1 MKDRYAALD
10 LGSNSFHLVIAQML
24 DGSIQTVDKNKHMV
38 RLGEG
43 LDDNNRLSGEAI
55 ARGIE
60 ALTQMGQLVADI
72 PEDHFRA
79 VATNTL
85 RVAEN
90 RDAFLAAGEAALGKP
105 IEIISG
111 SEEAALIYLGISK
124 HNHFTDRSL
133 VIDIGGGSTEI
144 ILGEGSEP
152 QILRSLT
159 IGCANIAA
167 RCFPKGKINKAAI
180 KKARDYAGT
189 IIEPHITTYRSQPA
203 WARVVLSSGTAKAIA
218 RVLKKDTIDRADLDA
233 LLDKLADI
241 GHADKL
247 PKKLGVDEAR
257 AYGFTGGVSILAA
270 LYQHLDLDRA
280 IVSQE
285 ALREGVL
292 LELMG
297 RDNNETD
304 ERERTA
310 RAMQNRFA
318 VDVAQ
323 ADRVAALADHL
334 NRQLPETAPP
344 RFAPLLRYAAW
355 LHETGW
361 AVARN
366 DMQKHGAYILEHAD
380 MPGYSRLMQNILAV
394 LVKAQKRKLPD
405 KDINALPEA
414 HRAWVWQNALAL
426 RLAVLLCRAR
436 TPIAAIDYPDIR
448 RFGDTYRLR
457 FPDGYLAAH
466 PLTHADLQQEQA
478 LWQENSP
485 WVLEYNTPE

>member
-10 LGSNSFHLVIAQML
+10 LGSNSFHLVIAQMR

-43 LDDNNRLSGEAI
+43 LDDDNHLSAEAI

-152 QILRSLT
+152 QLLRSLA

-167 RCFPKGKINKAAI
+167 RYFAKGKITKAAI

-189 IIEPHITTYRSQPA
+189 IIEPHITTYRSQPP

-257 AYGFTGGVSILAA
+257 AYGFTGG
-270 LYQHLDLDRA
+270 
-280 IVSQE
+280 
-285 ALREGVL
+285 
-292 LELMG
+292 
-297 RDNNETD
+297 
-304 ERERTA
+304 
-310 RAMQNRFA
+310 
-318 VDVAQ
+318 
-323 ADRVAALADHL
+323 
-334 NRQLPETAPP
+334 
-344 RFAPLLRYAAW
+344 
-355 LHETGW
+355 
-361 AVARN
+361 
-366 DMQKHGAYILEHAD
+366 HAE
-380 MPGYSRLMQNILAV
+380 P
-394 LVKAQKRKLPD
+394 
-405 KDINALPEA
+405 
-414 HRAWVWQNALAL
+414 
-426 RLAVLLCRAR
+426 LCRGRGA
-436 TPIAAIDYPDIR
+436 
-448 RFGDTYRLR
+448 G
-457 FPDGYLAAH
+457 
-466 PLTHADLQQEQA
+466 
-478 LWQENSP
+478 
-485 WVLEYNTPE
+485 

>member
-10 LGSNSFHLVIAQML
+10 LGSNSFHLVIAQKR
-24 DGSIQTVDKNKHMV
+24 DGGIQTVDKNKQMV

-43 LDDNNRLSGEAI
+43 LDDNNLLSADAI
-55 ARGIE
+55 ARGIA

-72 PEDHFRA
+72 PEDQFRA

-90 RDAFLAAGEAALGKP
+90 RDAFIAAGEAALGKP

-152 QILRSLT
+152 QLLRSLA

-167 RCFPKGKINKAAI
+167 RYFAKGKITKAAI
-180 KKARDYAGT
+180 KKACDYAGT
-189 IIEPHITTYRSQPA
+189 IIEPHIRTYLDQAP
-203 WARVVLSSGTAKAIA
+203 WQRVVLSSGTAKAIA
-218 RVLKKDTIDRADLDA
+218 RVLKTDHISRAALDG
-233 LLDKLADI
+233 LLDTLADI
-241 GHADKL
+241 GSADKL
-247 PKKLGVDEAR
+247 PKKLGVDDAR

-270 LYQHLDLDRA
+270 LYRHLGIEDA

-292 LELMG
+292 IDLMR
-297 RDNNETD
+297 RDDPQGERD
-304 ERERTA
+304 ERDATTHA
-310 RAMQNRFA
+310 LQQRFG
-318 VDVAQ
+318 VDTAQ
-323 ADRVAALADHL
+323 AERVAALATHL
-334 NRQLPETAPP
+334 NRQLPEKTPS
-344 RFAPLLRYAAW
+344 RFAPLLGYAAA
-355 LHETGW
+355 LHEIGW
-361 AVARN
+361 AIARH
-366 DMQKHGAYILEHAD
+366 DLDKHGAYILKNAD
-380 MPGYSRLMQNILAV
+380 MPGYSRLMQDIAAI

-405 KDINALPEA
+405 KDINALPET

-448 RFGDTYRLR
+448 RFDNTYRLR

-466 PLTHADLQQEQA
+466 PLTCADLQEDQA
-478 LWQENSP
+478 LWQAESP
-485 WVLEYNTPE
+485 YTLDFA

>member
-43 LDDNNRLSGEAI
+43 LDDDNRLSAEAI

-90 RDAFLAAGEAALGKP
+90 RDVFLAAGEAALGKP

-247 PKKLGVDEAR
+247 SKKLGVDEAR

-270 LYQHLDLDRA
+270 LYQHLCIADA

-292 LELMG
+292 LDLMG
-297 RDNNETD
+297 RGDSSYD
-304 ERERTA
+304 ERDATT
-310 RAMQNRFA
+310 RALQQRFG
-318 VDVAQ
+318 VDTAQ
-323 ADRVAALADHL
+323 AERVAALATHL
-334 NRQLPETAPP
+334 NRQLPEKTPS
-344 RFAPLLRYAAW
+344 RFVPLLHYAAA
-355 LHETGW
+355 LHEIGW
-361 AVARN
+361 AIARH
-366 DMQKHGAYILEHAD
+366 DLDKHGAYILKNAD
-380 MPGYSRLMQNILAV
+380 MPGYSRLMQDITAI
-394 LVKAQKRKLPD
+394 LVKAQKRKIPD
-405 KDINALPEA
+405 KDIAALPEA
-414 HRAWVWQNALAL
+414 HHAWVWQNALAL
-426 RLAVLLCRAR
+426 RLAVLIQRSR
-436 TPIAAIDYPDIR
+436 NPIAAIDYPDIR
-448 RFGDTYRLR
+448 RFDDTYRLR

-466 PLTHADLQQEQA
+466 PLTRADLQEDQA
-478 LWQENSP
+478 LWQAESP
-485 WVLEYNTPE
+485 YKLDFE

>member
-43 LDDNNRLSGEAI
+43 LDDNNRLSAEAI

-144 ILGEGSEP
+144 ILGAGSEP

-167 RCFPKGKINKAAI
+167 RYFAKGKISKAAI

-189 IIEPHITTYRSQPA
+189 IIEPHITTYRSQSA

-233 LLDKLADI
+233 LLDKLA
-241 GHADKL
+241 GL
-247 PKKLGVDEAR
+247 
-257 AYGFTGGVSILAA
+257 VSAT
-270 LYQHLDLDRA
+270 Q
-280 IVSQE
+280 
-285 ALREGVL
+285 
-292 LELMG
+292 G
-297 RDNNETD
+297 RII
-304 ERERTA
+304 RHQVERT
-310 RAMQNRFA
+310 
-318 VDVAQ
+318 
-323 ADRVAALADHL
+323 
-334 NRQLPETAPP
+334 
-344 RFAPLLRYAAW
+344 
-355 LHETGW
+355 
-361 AVARN
+361 
-366 DMQKHGAYILEHAD
+366 
-380 MPGYSRLMQNILAV
+380 
-394 LVKAQKRKLPD
+394 
-405 KDINALPEA
+405 
-414 HRAWVWQNALAL
+414 
-426 RLAVLLCRAR
+426 
-436 TPIAAIDYPDIR
+436 
-448 RFGDTYRLR
+448 
-457 FPDGYLAAH
+457 H
-466 PLTHADLQQEQA
+466 PL
-478 LWQENSP
+478 SS
-485 WVLEYNTPE
+485 